1 MPQKGPDSGQADTAS
16 TAPRQ
21 ACALARGPLAWRLV
35 QSCLRAPGLLP
46 GSNFSRNQV
55 SDGQGYEV
63 GRDRLTHLEEEFTG
77 ASLLPGVST
86 HHGSEA
92 VWDLRTENAG
102 EASPGQRL
110 LSISNLP
117 GDSGGLQPT

>member
-1 MPQKGPDSGQADTAS
+1 M
-16 TAPRQ
+16 
-21 ACALARGPLAWRLV
+21 
-35 QSCLRAPGLLP
+35 
-46 GSNFSRNQV
+46 
-55 SDGQGYEV
+55 
-63 GRDRLTHLEEEFTG
+63 THLEEELTG